1 MVSLSKG
8 SIFDAM
14 ITRILNNGI
23 ATENTDALNRKI
35 RIGNL
40 IALLTAVTMFC
51 YTPLY
56 FYYHESAG
64 IFNNGFFFLA
74 SLVTFFLIHR
84 KKYQQAFFFHVCCG
98 FIYFIEGTLTYGL
111 QTNLHFYLLIMCM
124 ISAVMFDRRKTIQ
137 GFITF
142 AIFSFFGLITWLHF
156 HKPFVT
162 ALEQS
167 ETVQTIIGNVNL
179 LLLFMI
185 SSLFI
190 LFFKEDMLKSQKH
203 ILKQKQV
210 IEEKNKDMLDSIQY
224 AQRIQLALLPSR
236 NSLQTLFPDSFLL
249 FQPKDIV
256 SGDFYW
262 IFQNDDYRFAA
273 VGDCTGHGVPG
284 ALMSVLGIN
293 LLNEIVEN
301 KGVSAPAEILNELRS
316 GIIAAFDKEG
326 KSSEYKDGMDISIVR
341 ICRKT
346 NRYIVA
352 AANNALYHISG
363 QELEERSAN
372 RQPVGYSHHLEPFT
386 QQEFSFQNG
395 DLLVLFTDGYADQ
408 FGGPKNK
415 KFRYKS
421 FKELLLTY
429 RQENM
434 EEVLSTGFESWK
446 GNLEQVDDVC
456 VLGIRL

>member
-1 MVSLSKG
+1 
-8 SIFDAM
+8 M
-14 ITRILNNGI
+14 ITQILNNGI
-23 ATENTDALNRKI
+23 TTQNPDSLNRKI

-40 IALLTAVTMFC
+40 IALLTAVVMFC

-56 FYYHESAG
+56 FYYHQPAG
-64 IFNNGFFFLA
+64 IFNNGFFFFA
-74 SLVTFFLIHR
+74 SLITFLLIHR

-137 GFITF
+137 GFIAF
-142 AIFSFFGLITWLHF
+142 AILSFFGLITWLNF

-162 ALEQS
+162 DLEQS

-224 AQRIQLALLPSR
+224 AKRIQLALLPSR
-236 NSLQTLFPDSFLL
+236 ETIQILFPDSFLF

-262 IFQNDDYRFAA
+262 IFQNNDYRFAA

-301 KGVSAPAEILNELRS
+301 KGILDPSEILDELRA

-326 KSSEYKDGMDISIVR
+326 KSSEYKDGMDICIVR
-341 ICRKT
+341 IDRKT
-346 NRYIVA
+346 NTYAFA
-352 AANNALYHISG
+352 AANNPLYHISG
-363 QELEERSAN
+363 QALEERPAN
-372 RQPVGYSHHLEPFT
+372 RQSVGYSQDLRPFT

-395 DLLVLFTDGYADQ
+395 DMLVLFTDGYADQ
-408 FGGPKNK
+408 FGGPKGK

-421 FKELLLTY
+421 FKEVLLEKQNEDLET
-429 RQENM
+429 
-434 EEVLSTGFESWK
+434 VLSSGFESWK

-456 VLGIRL
+456 IFVIKP

>member
-1 MVSLSKG
+1 
-8 SIFDAM
+8 M
-14 ITRILNNGI
+14 IAQILNNGI
-23 ATENTDALNRKI
+23 TTRNPDSLNRKI

-51 YTPLY
+51 YTPVY
-56 FYYHESAG
+56 FYYHEAAG

-74 SLVTFFLIHR
+74 SLMTFFLIR
-84 KKYQQAFFFHVCCG
+84 KGYYTQAFFLHICCG

-137 GFITF
+137 GFIAF
-142 AIFSFFGLITWLHF
+142 AIVSFFGLITWLHF
-156 HKPFVT
+156 HEPFVN
-162 ALEQS
+162 ASEQS
-167 ETVQTIIGNVNL
+167 ETVQEIIGNVNL
-179 LLLFMI
+179 LLLFII

-236 NSLQTLFPDSFLL
+236 NKLQALFPDSVLF

-301 KGVSAPAEILNELRS
+301 KGVSAPAEILDELRS

-326 KSSEYKDGMDISIVR
+326 KSSEYKDGMDISIAR
-341 ICRKT
+341 ICLKT
-346 NRYIVA
+346 NTYSVA
-352 AANNALYHISG
+352 AANNSLYHISG
-363 QELEERSAN
+363 HELEERAAS
-372 RQPVGYSHHLEPFT
+372 RQPVGYSHDPKPFT
-386 QQEFSFQNG
+386 QQEFPYQKG
-395 DLLVLFTDGYADQ
+395 DQLVLFTDGYADQ

-415 KFRYKS
+415 KFRYKP
-421 FKELLLTY
+421 FKAMLL
-429 RQENM
+429 ENQNGNM
-434 EEVLSTGFESWK
+434 KQILSSGFGSWK
-446 GNLEQVDDVC
+446 GSSEQVDDVC
-456 VLGIRL
+456 VLVIKL

>member
-1 MVSLSKG
+1 
-8 SIFDAM
+8 M
-14 ITRILNNGI
+14 IAQILNNGI
-23 ATENTDALNRKI
+23 TTENPDSLNRKI

-40 IALLTAVTMFC
+40 IALLTATIMFC
-51 YTPLY
+51 YTPIY
-56 FYYHESAG
+56 FYYHQPAG

-74 SLVTFFLIHR
+74 SLMTFFLIHR

-137 GFITF
+137 GFIAF
-142 AIFSFFGLITWLHF
+142 AILSFFGLITWLQV

-162 ALEQS
+162 DPGQS
-167 ETVQTIIGNVNL
+167 ETVQAIIGNVNL
-179 LLLFMI
+179 LLLFII

-203 ILKQKQV
+203 ILNQKQV
-210 IEEKNKDMLDSIQY
+210 IEAKNKDMLDSIQY
-224 AQRIQLALLPSR
+224 AQRIQLALLPGR
-236 NSLQTLFPDSFLL
+236 NNLQTLFPGSSLL

-262 IFQNDDYRFAA
+262 IFHHENYRFAA

-301 KGVSAPAEILNELRS
+301 KGVSEPAEILNELRS
-316 GIIAAFDKEG
+316 GIIAAFDREG
-326 KSSEYKDGMDISIVR
+326 KSSEYKDGMDISILR
-341 ICRKT
+341 IDRKANT
-346 NRYIVA
+346 YVFA
-352 AANNALYHISG
+352 AANNGIYHISG
-363 QELEERSAN
+363 QTLEERKAD
-372 RQPVGYSHHLEPFT
+372 RQPVGYSHDLKSFT
-386 QQEFSFQNG
+386 QQEFPFQPG
-395 DLLVLFTDGYADQ
+395 DLLVLFTDGFADQ
-408 FGGPKNK
+408 FGGPKGK
-415 KFRYKS
+415 KFRYKP
-421 FKELLLTY
+421 FKELLLE
-429 RQENM
+429 QQNSDLEQ
-434 EEVLSTGFESWK
+434 VLSDSFGTWR

-456 VLGIRL
+456 VFVIKT

>member
-1 MVSLSKG
+1 MIQNA
-8 SIFDAM
+8 IFDPM
-14 ITRILNNGI
+14 IAQILNNGI
-23 ATENTDALNRKI
+23 TAENPDSLNRKI

-56 FYYHESAG
+56 FYYKQPAG
-64 IFNNGFFFLA
+64 IFNNGFFFFA
-74 SLVTFFLIHR
+74 SLITFLLIHK

-137 GFITF
+137 GFIAF
-142 AIFSFFGLITWLHF
+142 AILSFFGLITWLHF

-162 ALEQS
+162 DLEQS
-167 ETVQTIIGNVNL
+167 QTVQTIIGNVNL

-236 NSLQTLFPDSFLL
+236 NNLQTFFPDSFLF

-262 IFQNDDYRFAA
+262 IFQNEDYRFAA

-301 KGVSAPAEILNELRS
+301 KGISAPAEILNELRS

-326 KSSEYKDGMDISIVR
+326 KSSEYKDGMDISILR
-341 ICRKT
+341 INRKVNT
-346 NRYIVA
+346 YVFA
-352 AANNALYHISG
+352 AANNGIYHISG
-363 QELEERSAN
+363 QTLEERKAN
-372 RQPVGYSHHLEPFT
+372 RQPVGYSHDLKPFT
-386 QQEFSFQNG
+386 QQEFPFQTG
-395 DLLVLFTDGYADQ
+395 DSLVLFTDGFADQ
-408 FGGPKNK
+408 FGGPKGK
-415 KFRYKS
+415 KFRYKN
-421 FKELLLTY
+421 FQELLLNNREKDLQKILPETFY
-429 RQENM
+429 E
-434 EEVLSTGFESWK
+434 WK
-446 GNLEQVDDVC
+446 GELEQIDDIC

>member
-1 MVSLSKG
+1 
-8 SIFDAM
+8 M

-23 ATENTDALNRKI
+23 TTENPDALNRKI

-40 IALLTAVTMFC
+40 IALLTAVVMFC

-56 FYYHESAG
+56 FYYKQPAG

-124 ISAVMFDRRKTIQ
+124 ISAVMFDLRKTIQ
-137 GFITF
+137 GFIAF
-142 AIFSFFGLITWLHF
+142 AILSFFGLITWLHF
-156 HKPFVT
+156 HRPFVT

-236 NSLQTLFPDSFLL
+236 NNLQTLFPGSFLL

-262 IFQNDDYRFAA
+262 IFQNEDYRFAA

-301 KGVSAPAEILNELRS
+301 KGILDPAEILNELRS

-341 ICRKT
+341 ISRKT
-346 NRYIVA
+346 NTYIAA

-372 RQPVGYSHHLEPFT
+372 RQPVGYSHNPKPFT

-395 DLLVLFTDGYADQ
+395 DLLILFTDGYADQ

-415 KFRYKS
+415 KFRYKP
-421 FKELLLTY
+421 FKEMLL
-429 RQENM
+429 ENQNGNL
-434 EEVLSTGFESWK
+434 EHILSSGFSSWK
-446 GNLEQVDDVC
+446 GSSEQVDDLC
-456 VLGIRL
+456 VLGIRLYVNFNVNPNA

>member
-1 MVSLSKG
+1 MVSWFKG
-8 SIFDAM
+8 SIFEAM

-23 ATENTDALNRKI
+23 TTENPDALNRKI

-56 FYYHESAG
+56 FYYKQPAG

-74 SLVTFFLIHR
+74 SLITFFLIHR

-137 GFITF
+137 GFIAF
-142 AIFSFFGLITWLHF
+142 AILSFFALITWLHF
-156 HKPFVT
+156 HKPFVIT
-162 ALEQS
+162 LEQS

-179 LLLFMI
+179 LLLFII

-224 AQRIQLALLPSR
+224 AQRIQLALLPGR
-236 NSLQTLFPDSFLL
+236 NSLQTHFPDSILL

-262 IFQNDDYRFAA
+262 VFQNDDYRFAA

-301 KGVSAPAEILNELRS
+301 KGISAPAEILNELRS

-346 NRYIVA
+346 NSYIAA

-372 RQPVGYSHHLEPFT
+372 RQPVGYSHNLKPFT

-415 KFRYKS
+415 KFRYKP
-421 FKELLLTY
+421 FKEMLL
-429 RQENM
+429 ENQNGNL
-434 EEVLSTGFESWK
+434 EKVLSSRFSSWK
-446 GNLEQVDDVC
+446 GSLEQVDDVC
-456 VLGIRL
+456 VLVIKL